1 MRGSSFVIKWTKV
14 LINCPN
20 NKFKAIYFDRQSN
33 NYFIAEKEKKIIG
46 VIRSQKLAFFFFK
59 KNKLGLLKINIFFFF
74 EPHLL
79 LFETNWP
86 QIKDLYS
93 HIADLFF
100 KVWMVEKF
108 YSLNINSLAL
118 YYYSNLNNIWHKTRD
133 GQPDYEG
140 QTREKQKGEGQVKLL
155 LLYNQRVNVIN

>member
-33 NYFIAEKEKKIIG
+33 NYFIAEKEKKLIG
-46 VIRSQKLAFFFFK
+46 VSRSQKLAFFKK

-118 YYYSNLNNIWHKTRD
+118 YYYSNLNNIQHKTRD

-140 QTREKQKGEGQVKLL
+140 QTREKQKEEGQVKLL
-155 LLYNQRVNVIN
+155 LL